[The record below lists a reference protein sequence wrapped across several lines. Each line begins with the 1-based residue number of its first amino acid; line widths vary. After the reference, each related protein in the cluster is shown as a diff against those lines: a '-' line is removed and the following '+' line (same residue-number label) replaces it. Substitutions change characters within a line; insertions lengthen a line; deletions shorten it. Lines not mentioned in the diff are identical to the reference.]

1 MGRVNIR
8 IVLQSNRKGSFSS
21 PHAGGAGGRLYS
33 RLVVLAVSF
42 MLFSTLVHAQTGT
55 ITGTISLPDTA
66 DWSGVTVVIDG
77 RDVSTETDYTGYFEF
92 LNVQPGTAKIKA
104 GKLYYANA
112 DTSITITGGDA
123 HGIDLSLTKS
133 IVDTFSALHTP
144 KLTTAVT
151 NTGNIGVPGKFVEQ
165 GDYGFSWHSVQQL
178 KEASFMIG
186 IDPTRVSDAA
196 RFIFAQ
202 AQDNLDRDFLSLSD
216 IVTLASGT
224 DSTVQVTAFDDS
236 RSNAAPGN
244 PSRPLGVS
252 IRQTTYAYGDA
263 PNSGYLIVRMNI
275 RNDTR
280 FTLTNLIPGWFVDW
294 QVDAVPNTNRGELI
308 TATQQIA
315 GVNRGLPFPVEI
327 AYQRASTRSGPF
339 MGIAPLS
346 QSRFKAARISSVAK
360 EILPTAPNGGLTE
373 ANKYNYMSAN
383 RDSMAGTDLGIEEDL
398 CTIVSVG
405 GLGNTDFESSTFTLG
420 AGGEIE
426 IGFAFVGG
434 SDSLEMIANALNA
447 QRKWIS
453 LGHSI
458 ILYPNSWDVI
468 EGWNLVSLPVI
479 APDLHPNVL
488 FPNAA
493 SAPYY
498 FFHQSG
504 YAPSDSIFPGQGYW
518 LKFPSVDSIVIDG
531 SLFLAE
537 TVSVSAG
544 WTILGSL
551 SYPVPVSNI
560 VTVPAGIIMND
571 IYGYNDGYYTTTIL
585 QPFQG
590 YWFKFSQDGQVILK
604 TTK

>member
-1 MGRVNIR
+1 
-8 IVLQSNRKGSFSS
+8 
-21 PHAGGAGGRLYS
+21 
-33 RLVVLAVSF
+33 
-42 MLFSTLVHAQTGT
+42 MLFSALVHSQTGT
-55 ITGTISLPDTA
+55 ITGTISLPDTV

-77 RDVSTETDYTGYFEF
+77 RDVSTETDYTGYFEL

-123 HGIDLSLTKS
+123 HVIDLYLTKS
-133 IVDTFSALHTP
+133 INDTFSVLSTS
-144 KLTTAVT
+144 KLATAAT
-151 NTGNIGVPGKFVEQ
+151 NAGNIGVPGKFVEQ
-165 GDYGFSWHSVQQL
+165 GDYGFSWLGIQQL

-186 IDPTRVSDAA
+186 INPTRVSDAA

-216 IVTLASGT
+216 IITLASGA
-224 DSTVQVTAFDDS
+224 DSTVQMTVFNDS
-236 RSNAAPGN
+236 RSNAAPGI

-263 PNSGYLIVRMNI
+263 SNSGYLIVRMNI

-280 FTLTNLIPGWFVDW
+280 FTLTNLVPGWFVDW
-294 QVDAVPNTNRGELI
+294 QAGAVPNTNRGELI

-327 AYQRASTRSGPF
+327 AYQRAATHQGPF
-339 MGIAPLS
+339 MGIVPLS
-346 QSRFKAARISSVAK
+346 QSRFKAARIASVAQ

-383 RDSMAGTDLGIEEDL
+383 RDSMAGTDLGVEEDL

-405 GLGNTDFESSTFTLG
+405 GLDNTDFESSTFTLG

-447 QRKWIS
+447 QRKWVS

-458 ILYPNSWDVI
+458 LLYPNSWDVI
-468 EGWNLVSLPVI
+468 EGWNLISLPVI
-479 APDLHPNVL
+479 APDLRYGVL

-498 FFHQSG
+498 FLPQSG
-504 YAPSDSIFPGQGYW
+504 YASSDSMYPGQGYW
-518 LKFPSVDSIVIDG
+518 LKFPSVDSVVVDG
-531 SLFLAE
+531 SLFLAD
-537 TVSVSAG
+537 TINVTAG
-544 WTILGSL
+544 WTMIGSL
-551 SYPVPVSNI
+551 SYPVPISNI
-560 VTVPAGIIMND
+560 VTIPEGIIVND
-571 IYGYNDGYYTTTIL
+571 IYGYNDGYFTTAIL
-585 QPFQG
+585 QPFRG
-590 YWFKFSQDGQVILK
+590 YWFKFSRDGQVILK